1 MTLVRS
7 VKARMT
13 YCLVVVNSS
22 FSSSLTPFSGL
33 GGIRKYSAAS
43 SFRGSDL
50 LGFLLREVYDG
61 WHRACGLGSCDLGKD
76 SRAPGLCRV
85 FRFLNDPPKE
95 CTGEMGITR
104 PLDKFWGCPLKSR
117 QRLQC

>member
-50 LGFLLREVYDG
+50 LGFLHREVYDG
-61 WHRACGLGSCDLGKD
+61 WHRACGLGSCDEGK
-76 SRAPGLCRV
+76 G
-85 FRFLNDPPKE
+85 
-95 CTGEMGITR
+95 
-104 PLDKFWGCPLKSR
+104 SR
-117 QRLQC
+117 QSLSFLKRSTKRMYRGNGNHAPAR